1 MFIGIGSGIAVGIG
15 LYMITIP
22 FKYVKNDIWR
32 GRLYYYYFI
41 CLAVGVPLGSYYTGA
56 PDCKYIAL
64 ITAAYLI
71 SITSKNPENDLPTK
85 GINDLWLDLMFIFY
99 GNVGNELT
107 NDPYMLNAEV
117 KWRSFVIIIVGL
129 TSRYF
134 TTLTSTYLATLIFPQ
149 SI

>member
-1 MFIGIGSGIAVGIG
+1 
-15 LYMITIP
+15 MITIP

-32 GRLYYYYFI
+32 ARLYYYYFF
-41 CLAVGVPLGSYYTGA
+41 CMAVGVPLGSYYTGA

-71 SITSKNPENDLPTK
+71 SITSKNPENNLPTK

-129 TSRYF
+129 TSRFF